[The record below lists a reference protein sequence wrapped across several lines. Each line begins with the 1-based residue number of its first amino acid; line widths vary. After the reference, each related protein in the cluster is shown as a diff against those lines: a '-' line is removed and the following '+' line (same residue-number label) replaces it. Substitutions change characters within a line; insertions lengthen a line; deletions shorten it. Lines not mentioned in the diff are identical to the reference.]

1 MNHALSKR
9 LVAEAFG
16 TGLLAVSAVGST
28 AMAGAMTDSPALI
41 ALCVAISCSAA
52 LYVLLELLG
61 PISGGHLNPAVSL
74 AMLLQGKILRNEAAA
89 YVCMQTVGGV
99 LGVVFVHVTFGL
111 PLLSAGVHVRTGYPI
126 WIGEAAATFGLIF
139 TIFLALR
146 FRPNSVSAFVGLY
159 VLSVTLFAPS
169 SFVNPATTI
178 AKAFTDSLAGIRP
191 VDVLAFV
198 VSQCLGS
205 LLAVGFA
212 RWLTAA
218 PPTPNPLTLMSSPLN
233 ESTPERI

>member
-1 MNHALSKR
+1 MNHSLSKR

-16 TGLLAVSAVGST
+16 TGLLAVSAVGSA
-28 AMAGAMTDSPALI
+28 AMAGAMTDVPALVV
-41 ALCVAISCSAA
+41 LCVAISCGAA

-74 AMLLQGKILRNEAAA
+74 AMLLQGQIPRKEAAA
-89 YVCMQTVGGV
+89 YVSMQTIGGV

-111 PLLSAGVHVRTGYPI
+111 PLLSVGVHVRTGFPV
-126 WIGEAAATFGLIF
+126 WIAEAASTFGLIF
-139 TIFLALR
+139 TIFLGLR
-146 FRPNSVSAFVGLY
+146 FRPNTVSAFVGFY
-159 VLSVTLFAPS
+159 VLSVTLVASS
-169 SFVNPATTI
+169 SFANPATTI
-178 AKAFTDSLAGIRP
+178 ARAFTDSLAGIRP

-218 PPTPNPLTLMSSPLN
+218 SVVTS
-233 ESTPERI
+233 ERR